1 MRRSSSSYVLPWDV
15 ARVLVL
21 LVLVSST
28 LCACRAASPVFL
40 SSPDVP
46 APVAAPTPTP
56 THPLATRACREEGA
70 RFSRGELVLGQHD
83 PGVVLSCDLD
93 SHTCLFHPDRY
104 PDCPRCTLEVPTE
117 ELNRKCVLAIS
128 TPVPQSILDIIGA
141 PNDRP

>member
-28 LCACRAASPVFL
+28 LCACRAALPVFS

-46 APVAAPTPTP
+46 SPVTSPSPRAV
-56 THPLATRACREEGA
+56 RACREEGA

-83 PGVVLSCDLD
+83 PGVILSCDLD

-104 PDCPRCTLEVPTE
+104 PDCPRCTLEVPTA
-117 ELNRKCVLAIS
+117 ELNTKCVLAIS